1 MSLTRLRGY
10 TVSGGQWI
18 TVALASAQDTL
29 LGTTKSGRSLNQGIE
44 HFLQIESGP
53 ANCLQDVRSGGLPLE
68 RLLQFGRTSP
78 LRLEQPRVLDG
89 DHGLVGEG
97 LHERDLRVAEWLHH
111 RLGEGQHANRLALA
125 QKWDRKQRSNF
136 SDDNLV
142 LATEL
147 GFGLKIGH
155 MHGAPFEHGPSG
167 ERGAIRGYRV
177 ILQILCKRWIDDR
190 VREQIEFSLL
200 ASTTG

>member
-1 MSLTRLRGY
+1 MASSTGWSCDGSGNTAQHFARRRLVLEGLC
-10 TVSGGQWI
+10 Q
-18 TVALASAQDTL
+18 LA
-29 LGTTKSGRSLNQGIE
+29 R
-44 HFLQIESGP
+44 P
-53 ANCLQDVRSGGLPLE
+53 
-68 RLLQFGRTSP
+68 RLHL
-78 LRLEQPRVLDG
+78 LEQPRVLDG
-89 DHGLVGEG
+89 DYGLVGEG
-97 LHERDLRVAEWLHH
+97 LHEHDLCVAEWLHL
-111 RLGEGQHANRLALA
+111 RLREGQHANRLALA

-177 ILQILCKRWIDDR
+177 ILQILCKRRIDDR
-190 VREQIEFSLL
+190 VREQIEFSLSPAPQGSSFGRAEAL
-200 ASTTG
+200 GSLRNGVDHRLSGGERDNIQDPLVAV